1 MRLRVGNGVGN
12 DFSHEKRT
20 WIFYIQVLTFIV
32 VRPARFELTAFGSG
46 GQRSI
51 QLSYERIRTFL
62 ICFVLAAVKASSQCR
77 VRASR
82 LEPEPR
88 QWAEQAQRV
97 GRQSTCGVQTPPCCI
112 SAVIPVHKDSAYGAL
127 AISHCSV
134 PWQVCALLQSAV
146 KICPRGRA
154 PQ

>member
-1 MRLRVGNGVGN
+1 M
-12 DFSHEKRT
+12 
-20 WIFYIQVLTFIV
+20 

-97 GRQSTCGVQTPPCCI
+97 GRQSTCGVQTPPCCL
-112 SAVIPVHKDSAYGAL
+112 SAVIAVRTDSAYGA
-127 AISHCSV
+127 
-134 PWQVCALLQSAV
+134 WQALMAAY
-146 KICPRGRA
+146 RGRFA
-154 PQ
+154 RRSNVR